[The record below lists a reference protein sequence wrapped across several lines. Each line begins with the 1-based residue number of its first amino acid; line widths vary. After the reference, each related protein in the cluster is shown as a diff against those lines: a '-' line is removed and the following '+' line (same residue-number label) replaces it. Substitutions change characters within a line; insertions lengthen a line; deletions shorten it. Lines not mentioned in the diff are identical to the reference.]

1 MHTWA
6 SDKICKPKKEEGLD
20 IRRIKDINQAA
31 GLKLVWRCCSNPKS
45 VWASWMMNEYVKDS
59 NFWEAPMH
67 LLHSGTWKFIAE
79 SKQIAKKYMK
89 VGIGNGEHAS
99 LWYDP
104 WLKEGALIDH
114 VGKLHPDII
123 THPDWK

>member
-1 MHTWA
+1 
-6 SDKICKPKKEEGLD
+6 
-20 IRRIKDINQAA
+20 
-31 GLKLVWRCCSNPKS
+31 
-45 VWASWMMNEYVKDS
+45 
-59 NFWEAPMH
+59 MH

-123 THPDWK
+123 THPDWKVSVLIQNNNWIQPVHSFATFWDWVLKMDIHAQREDF